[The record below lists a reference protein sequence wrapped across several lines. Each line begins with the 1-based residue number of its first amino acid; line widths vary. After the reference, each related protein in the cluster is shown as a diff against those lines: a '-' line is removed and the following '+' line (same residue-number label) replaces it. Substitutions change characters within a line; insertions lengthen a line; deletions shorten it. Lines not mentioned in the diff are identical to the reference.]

1 MGGQQWPVG
10 CSTFCDRRTQSG
22 PAVGLPTTRIISERM
37 QNRVSVKKNP
47 YSMQQGEVKK
57 PPRCAPCACAPNCT
71 TPTVKRKG
79 PALTQLKMPA
89 CGVSI
94 ERQSGVAL
102 PPKDGID
109 DGRAHSRDQSDRDPL
124 QASRKG

>member
-1 MGGQQWPVG
+1 MARRVLHLLRSQDTLCTCGRVAYYPNNQRTDAAGPV
-10 CSTFCDRRTQSG
+10 
-22 PAVGLPTTRIISERM
+22 L
-37 QNRVSVKKNP
+37 KKNP

-102 PPKDGID
+102 PPKD
-109 DGRAHSRDQSDRDPL
+109 
-124 QASRKG
+124 